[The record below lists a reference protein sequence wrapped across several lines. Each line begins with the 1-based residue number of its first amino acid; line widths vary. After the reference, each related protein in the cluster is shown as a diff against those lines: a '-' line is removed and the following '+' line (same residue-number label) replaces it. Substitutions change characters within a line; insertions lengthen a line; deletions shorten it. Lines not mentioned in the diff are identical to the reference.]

1 MRRLR
6 ALFLLLPL
14 AIAPGCVVAA
24 SPGYGYSQPYYAPA
38 PRYYAPAPRFVAPR
52 PVYRPY
58 YAPRPHA
65 GYGGGHGRGH
75 WGGDRR
81 HWR

>member
-14 AIAPGCVVAA
+14 AIAPGCVV
-24 SPGYGYSQPYYAPA
+24 SGPPGYYGHGYAAPA
-38 PRYYAPAPRFVAPR
+38 PRYYAPR

-58 YAPRPHA
+58 AYTPRPHG
-65 GYGGGHGRGH
+65 GYGGGHWRGH
-75 WGGDRR
+75 DRR